1 MPKVT
6 TIAELGLF
14 QRQNDMHRRWG
25 LVPTMGSLHEG
36 HLQLI
41 TQAFAEN
48 SVTFVT
54 LFVNPTQ
61 FDNKGDLDNYPSSID
76 LDVQKIEEIDPN
88 ICVFVPS
95 VETIYPDGAAVKKYA
110 LQGLDKPMEGQ
121 HRPGHFDGVATVVE
135 RLFTLIKPDVAYFG
149 QKDFQQ
155 LQIVSLLAQSM
166 GISIRSVA
174 TVREA
179 NGLAMSSRNSRFIPR
194 APRRSQTDLRD
205 FAMGSSPIF
214 PLSLLGNSNRWPF
227 KNFLKTQILNLTIFE
242 IAKEHNLRTADSK
255 TEGVAYRAFI
265 AVVVDGV
272 RLIDNMS
279 LN

>member
-6 TIAELGLF
+6 TIEELRLI
-14 QRQNDMHRRWG
+14 QRQNSNCRRLG
-25 LVPTMGSLHEG
+25 LVPTMGSLHKG

-41 TQAFAEN
+41 EQAVAEN
-48 SVTFVT
+48 TVTFVT
-54 LFVNPTQ
+54 IFVNPTQ
-61 FDNKGDLDNYPSSID
+61 FDNKGDLDNYPSSVD
-76 LDVQKIEEIDPN
+76 LDLQKIEEIDPN

-135 RLFTLIKPDVAYFG
+135 RLFTLIQPDVAYFG

-166 GISIRSVA
+166 GITIRSVA

-179 NGLAMSSRNSRFIPR
+179 NGLAMSSRNSRLSPG
-194 APRRSQTDLRD
+194 RREEAKLIYEILQWVQSNFSSYAIGELKQMAIQKLSKNPD
-205 FAMGSSPIF
+205 FE
-214 PLSLLGNSNRWPF
+214 LDY
-227 KNFLKTQILNLTIFE
+227 FE

-265 AVVVDGV
+265 AVVVDDI

>member
-6 TIAELGLF
+6 TIDELRLI
-14 QRQNDMHRRWG
+14 QRQNSNCRRLG
-25 LVPTMGSLHEG
+25 LVPTMGSLHKG

-41 TQAFAEN
+41 EQAVAEN
-48 SVTFVT
+48 TETFVT
-54 LFVNPTQ
+54 IFVNPTQ
-61 FDNKGDLDNYPSSID
+61 FDNKGDLNNYPSSID
-76 LDVQKIEEIDPN
+76 LDLQNINDIDPS
-88 ICVFVPS
+88 IYVFVPS
-95 VETIYPDGAAVKKYA
+95 VQTIYPDGAAVKKYA

-166 GISIRSVA
+166 GITIRSVA

-179 NGLAMSSRNSRFIPR
+179 NGLAMSSRN
-194 APRRSQTDLRD
+194 RRLSPERREESKLIYELLQWVKSNFSSYAIGELKQMALQKLSKYPD
-205 FAMGSSPIF
+205 FEVDY
-214 PLSLLGNSNRWPF
+214 
-227 KNFLKTQILNLTIFE
+227 FE
-242 IAKEHNLRTADSK
+242 IAEEHNLRSADTK
-255 TEGVAYRAFI
+255 TKGVPYRAFI

>member
-6 TIAELGLF
+6 TIEELRLI
-14 QRQNDMHRRWG
+14 QRQNSNCRRLG
-25 LVPTMGSLHEG
+25 LVPTMGSLHKG

-41 TQAFAEN
+41 EQAVAEN
-48 SVTFVT
+48 TVTFVT
-54 LFVNPTQ
+54 IFVNPTQ

-76 LDVQKIEEIDPN
+76 LDLQNINDIDPS
-88 ICVFVPS
+88 IYVFVPS
-95 VETIYPDGAAVKKYA
+95 VQTIYPEGAAVKKYA

-166 GISIRSVA
+166 GITIRSVA

-179 NGLAMSSRNSRFIPR
+179 NGLAMSSRN
-194 APRRSQTDLRD
+194 RRLSPERREESKLIYELLQWVKSNFSSYAIGELKQMALQKLSKYPD
-205 FAMGSSPIF
+205 FEVDY
-214 PLSLLGNSNRWPF
+214 
-227 KNFLKTQILNLTIFE
+227 FE
-242 IAKEHNLRTADSK
+242 IAEEHNLRSANTK
-255 TEGVAYRAFI
+255 TKGVPYRAFI

>member
-6 TIAELGLF
+6 TIAELRLF
-14 QRQNDMHRRWG
+14 QSQNSMHRSWG

-36 HLQLI
+36 HLRLI
-41 TQAFAEN
+41 AQAVKEN
-48 SVTFVT
+48 RVTFVT
-54 LFVNPTQ
+54 IFVNPTQ
-61 FDNKGDLDNYPSSID
+61 FDNKMDLDNYPSSID
-76 LDVQKIEEIDPN
+76 TDLQKIQAIDPN

-179 NGLAMSSRNSRFIPR
+179 NGLAMSSRNSRLSPG
-194 APRRSQTDLRD
+194 RREEAKLIYEILQWVQSNFSSYAIGELKQMAIQKLSKNPD
-205 FAMGSSPIF
+205 FE
-214 PLSLLGNSNRWPF
+214 LDY
-227 KNFLKTQILNLTIFE
+227 FE

-255 TEGVAYRAFI
+255 TEGVAYRVFI

>member
-6 TIAELGLF
+6 TIEELRLI
-14 QRQNDMHRRWG
+14 QRQNSNCRRLG
-25 LVPTMGSLHEG
+25 LVPTMGSLHKG

-41 TQAFAEN
+41 EQAVAEN
-48 SVTFVT
+48 TVTFVT
-54 LFVNPTQ
+54 IFVNPTQ

-76 LDVQKIEEIDPN
+76 LDLQNINDIDPS
-88 ICVFVPS
+88 IYVFVPS
-95 VETIYPDGAAVKKYA
+95 VQTIYPEGATVKKYA

-166 GISIRSVA
+166 GITIRSVA

-179 NGLAMSSRNSRFIPR
+179 NGLAMSSRN
-194 APRRSQTDLRD
+194 RRLSPERREESKLIYELLQWVKSNFSSYAIGELKQMALQKLSKYPD
-205 FAMGSSPIF
+205 FEVDY
-214 PLSLLGNSNRWPF
+214 
-227 KNFLKTQILNLTIFE
+227 FE
-242 IAKEHNLRTADSK
+242 IAEEHNLRSANTK
-255 TEGVAYRAFI
+255 TKGVPYRAFI

>member
-6 TIAELGLF
+6 TIEELRLI
-14 QRQNDMHRRWG
+14 QRQNSNCRRLG
-25 LVPTMGSLHEG
+25 LVPTMGSLHKG

-41 TQAFAEN
+41 EQAVAEN
-48 SVTFVT
+48 TVTFVT
-54 LFVNPTQ
+54 IFVNPTQ

-76 LDVQKIEEIDPN
+76 LDLQNINDIDPS
-88 ICVFVPS
+88 IYVFVPS
-95 VETIYPDGAAVKKYA
+95 VQTIYPEGATVKKYA

-121 HRPGHFDGVATVVE
+121 HRPGHFDGVATVVK

-166 GISIRSVA
+166 GITIRSVA

-179 NGLAMSSRNSRFIPR
+179 NGLAMSSRN
-194 APRRSQTDLRD
+194 RRLSPERREESKLIYELLQWVKSNFSSYAIGELKQMALQKLSKYPD
-205 FAMGSSPIF
+205 FEVDY
-214 PLSLLGNSNRWPF
+214 
-227 KNFLKTQILNLTIFE
+227 FE
-242 IAKEHNLRTADSK
+242 IAEEHNLRSANTK
-255 TEGVAYRAFI
+255 TKGVPYRAFI

>member
-1 MPKVT
+1 
-6 TIAELGLF
+6 
-14 QRQNDMHRRWG
+14 
-25 LVPTMGSLHEG
+25 MGSLHKG

-41 TQAFAEN
+41 EQAVAEN
-48 SVTFVT
+48 TVTFVT
-54 LFVNPTQ
+54 IFVNPTQ
-61 FDNKGDLDNYPSSID
+61 FDNKGDLNNYPSSID
-76 LDVQKIEEIDPN
+76 LDLQNINDIDPS
-88 ICVFVPS
+88 IYVFVPS
-95 VETIYPDGAAVKKYA
+95 VQTIYPDGAAVKKYA

-166 GISIRSVA
+166 GITIRSVA

-179 NGLAMSSRNSRFIPR
+179 NGLAMSSRNKRLSPE
-194 APRRSQTDLRD
+194 RREESKLIYELLQWVKSNFSSYAIGELKQMALQKLSKYPD
-205 FAMGSSPIF
+205 FEVDY
-214 PLSLLGNSNRWPF
+214 
-227 KNFLKTQILNLTIFE
+227 FE
-242 IAKEHNLRTADSK
+242 IAEEHNLRSADTK
-255 TEGVAYRAFI
+255 TKGVPYRAFI

>member
-6 TIAELGLF
+6 TIEELRLI
-14 QRQNDMHRRWG
+14 QRQNSNCRRLG
-25 LVPTMGSLHEG
+25 LVPTMGSLHKG

-41 TQAFAEN
+41 EQAVAEN
-48 SVTFVT
+48 TVTFVT
-54 LFVNPTQ
+54 IFVNPTQ
-61 FDNKGDLDNYPSSID
+61 FDNKVDLDNYPSSID
-76 LDVQKIEEIDPN
+76 LDLQNINDIDPS
-88 ICVFVPS
+88 IHVFVPS
-95 VETIYPDGAAVKKYA
+95 VQTIYPEGAAVKKYA

-166 GISIRSVA
+166 GITIRSVA

-179 NGLAMSSRNSRFIPR
+179 NGLAMSSRN
-194 APRRSQTDLRD
+194 RRLSPERREESKLIYELLQWVKSNFSSYAIGELKQMALQKLSKYPD
-205 FAMGSSPIF
+205 F
-214 PLSLLGNSNRWPF
+214 
-227 KNFLKTQILNLTIFE
+227 KVDYFE
-242 IAKEHNLRTADSK
+242 IAEERSLHSADTK
-255 TEGVAYRAFI
+255 TKGVPYRAFI